1 MVDAVYLAEEIP
13 AMKAS
18 GSLAGLALAL
28 VFPIAPAVSAPACPD
43 VDSARAMLAKAA
55 AAKNEQDL
63 KQMPRNVPAPQPGP
77 QQPGVQ
83 TQPPG
88 AQPKAGPKSQP
99 KAGAQPAPNQ
109 PDQARG
115 GQDKDAPVVETAPVP
130 EDLKRAA
137 ILVKEADA
145 ACLAGQAGQAAEKA
159 QAAMAL
165 MKH

>member
-1 MVDAVYLAEEIP
+1 
-13 AMKAS
+13 MKAI
-18 GSLAGLALAL
+18 GTLAGLALAL
-28 VFPIAPAVSAPACPD
+28 AFPIAPAVSAPACPD

-77 QQPGVQ
+77 QPQPGAQ
-83 TQPPG
+83 AQPPG
-88 AQPKAGPKSQP
+88 AQPKAGPQPQP
-99 KAGAQPAPNQ
+99 KAGAPPAPNQ

-130 EDLKRAA
+130 EDMKHAA

-145 ACLAGQAGQAAEKA
+145 ACQAGQAAQAAEKA

-165 MKH
+165 MKR

>member
-1 MVDAVYLAEEIP
+1 
-13 AMKAS
+13 MKAT
-18 GSLAGLALAL
+18 GTLAGLALAL
-28 VFPIAPAVSAPACPD
+28 AFPIAPAVSAPACPE
-43 VDSARAMLAKAA
+43 VDSARVMLAKAA

-77 QQPGVQ
+77 QPQPGAQ
-83 TQPPG
+83 AQPPG
-88 AQPKAGPKSQP
+88 AQPKAGPQP
-99 KAGAQPAPNQ
+99 QAKAGAQPAPNQ

-115 GQDKDAPVVETAPVP
+115 GQNKDAPAVETAPVP
-130 EDLKRAA
+130 EDMKRAA

-145 ACLAGQAGQAAEKA
+145 ACQAGQAAQAAEKA